1 MWLTGSLYHTLVS
14 PIRAI
19 KRLFHLW
26 LPYCLTGKP
35 KRNTSQVQLKFFFCS
50 IKGSLW
56 LPPLPSSWPR
66 TKESFYMTFVF
77 TLYSSSY
84 ISADITSSYV
94 NLDVIIRFLQKQ
106 WMEQR
111 SGDKESVSCR
121 KCPYARI
128 RLSGLSWPTAH
139 IKRRFSSG
147 KFSIFVL
154 IFQDICNYICLLGDC
169 I

>member
-1 MWLTGSLYHTLVS
+1 MLLTGSLYHTLVS
-14 PIRAI
+14 PIRAF
-19 KRLFHLW
+19 KRNFHLW
-26 LPYCLTGKP
+26 LPYGLTGKP
-35 KRNTSQVQLKFFFCS
+35 KRNTSQIQLKFFFCS

-56 LPPLPSSWPR
+56 LPPLPSSWSR

-84 ISADITSSYV
+84 ISAGITSSYV

-111 SGDKESVSCR
+111 SDDKRIGILSEMSVCKDPVVGSLM
-121 KCPYARI
+121 AD
-128 RLSGLSWPTAH
+128 AH

-154 IFQDICNYICLLGDC
+154 IFQDTCNYICLLGDC